1 MNRLRLTRF
10 RAGMTISTLA
20 AKAGVSRNQITRL
33 EEGAKPQAPTALALA
48 QALGVDVADLW
59 PGELLSPPQDQEPAA

>member
-33 EEGAKPQAPTALALA
+33 EEGAKPQAPTAL
-48 QALGVDVADLW
+48 LGVDVA
-59 PGELLSPPQDQEPAA
+59 AA